1 MKRIFLISIIIV
13 CWAIEIRA
21 YGNQEGEEILK
32 SIVKIKSTIPE
43 EAFTAATLGTKREGN
58 GVIIDLQGHI
68 LTTGYL
74 IIEAEKIEVSIQ
86 GEEKP
91 MPARFVGYDHATGFG
106 LLRTQKPGRL
116 KPIKLGQSGLVK
128 EGMPLL
134 IAAYGGKEAAQVVR
148 VISRKEFAG
157 YWEYILEDPFYT
169 IPAIANY
176 GGAALINQDGQ
187 LVGIGSLLSQVLV
200 QGFGAVPC
208 NISIPIDLL
217 LPILDDLKTKSRPQ
231 KEPRPWLGINAE
243 EAHGRVFIT
252 RIISGGP
259 AEKAGLKTGDL
270 VLSVK
275 GKEVRSLI
283 DFYRQVWAL
292 GNAGVDVPVGILQ
305 GIQTREIIIKS
316 SDRYQFLMLYPRK
329 LL

>member
-1 MKRIFLISIIIV
+1 MKRILLFSLIFI
-13 CWAIEIRA
+13 CWVMETAA
-21 YGNQEGEEILK
+21 YGQQEGEEILK
-32 SIVKIKSTIPE
+32 SIVKIRATIPKE
-43 EAFTAATLGTKREGN
+43 SFTANTLGTLREGN
-58 GVIIDLQGHI
+58 GVVIDLQGHI

-74 IIEAEKIEVSIQ
+74 IIEAETIEISIQ

-91 MPARFVGYDHATGFG
+91 MPGVFVGYDHATGFG
-106 LLRTQKPGRL
+106 LLRTQKPTKV
-116 KPIKLGQSGLVK
+116 KPIKIGKSELVK
-128 EGMPLL
+128 EGTPLL
-134 IAAYGGKEAAQVVR
+134 IAAYGGKEAVQVVR

-157 YWEYILEDPFYT
+157 YWEYLLENPFYT
-169 IPAIANY
+169 VPAFANY

-187 LVGIGSLLSQVLV
+187 LVGIGSLLSQIRV
-200 QGFGAVPC
+200 QGFGAIPC
-208 NISIPIDLL
+208 NISIPIDLIH
-217 LPILDDLKTKSRPQ
+217 PILDDLKTKSRPQ

-243 EAHGRVFIT
+243 EVQGRVFIT

-259 AEKAGLKTGDL
+259 AEKAGLKKGDL

-275 GKEVRSLI
+275 GKEVKSLI

-292 GNAGVDVPVGILQ
+292 GNAGIDVPLLILQ
-305 GIQTREIIIKS
+305 GIQIREIIIKS